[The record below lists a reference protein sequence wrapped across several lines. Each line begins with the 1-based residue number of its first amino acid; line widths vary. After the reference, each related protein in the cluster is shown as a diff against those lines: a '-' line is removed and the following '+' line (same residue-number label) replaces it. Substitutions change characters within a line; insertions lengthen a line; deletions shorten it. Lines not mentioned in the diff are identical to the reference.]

1 MSNLDKTVEIEID
14 EYIVT
19 FNHSTFK
26 TSVRRKDG
34 KKIEQKSEKFK
45 RDLLR
50 IKTSKEYIANQYL
63 MRADSANRN
72 IAITEKEKEDLL
84 RFTRH
89 LLDHDN

>member
-50 IKTSKEYIANQYL
+50 IKTSKEYIANQNL